1 MPSTLR
7 TLHGTQIAPSG
18 HIVNMSLDRVN
29 ITPVKNVHIKK
40 RGGGGMIGK
49 ATGIAAGRG
58 GP

>member
-40 RGGGGMIGK
+40 KGGEG
-49 ATGIAAGRG
+49 
-58 GP
+58 